1 LKEQEGVILL
11 EKVFSGG
18 KTEQRVIENIRK
30 HIRTLCSASD
40 CFKKA
45 IEKQDKDLMFSVS
58 DLEREGDSIRREII
72 STIYEGAFLPFLRP
86 NICRFVEIVDE
97 AFDALKDAAI
107 ASEYLEPKLD
117 KETED
122 ECIKIADINLKM
134 CEMLLLAFE
143 TLFSKED
150 LREKTLAIRIYEKK
164 IDELKFDLLNKL
176 RTKEVKGYWEG
187 KMLSDFISYLTQV
200 SDVVEDASDYLY
212 IISVSLK

>member
-1 LKEQEGVILL
+1 MLL

-18 KTEQRVIENIRK
+18 KAEQKVIENIKK

-45 IEKQDKDLMFSVS
+45 IEGHDKDLMFCVP
-58 DLEREGDSIRREII
+58 DLEREGDAIRREII

-97 AFDALKDAAI
+97 AFDVLEDAAHMF
-107 ASEYLEPKLD
+107 EYLGAKLD
-117 KETED
+117 KEIEG
-122 ECIKIADINLKM
+122 ESIKIADMNLKM

-150 LREKTLAIRIYEKK
+150 LREKNLAIRIYENK
-164 IDELKFDLLNKL
+164 IDDIKFDLIEEMRK
-176 RTKEVKGYWEG
+176 KEVKTFWEG
-187 KMLSDFISYLTQV
+187 KILSDFISSLTHV
-200 SDVVEDASDYLY
+200 SDVIEDASDYLY
-212 IISVSLK
+212 IMHVSLR

>member
-1 LKEQEGVILL
+1 ML

-18 KTEQRVIENIRK
+18 KTEQRVIENIKK
-30 HIRTLCSASD
+30 HIKTLCSASD

-45 IEKQDKDLMFSVS
+45 VEEQNKDLMLCVS

-86 NICRFVEIVDE
+86 NICRFVEVVDE
-97 AFDALKDAAI
+97 AFDTLKDAAL
-107 ASEYLEPKLD
+107 AFDYLDPQPD
-117 KETED
+117 KEIED
-122 ECIKIADINLKM
+122 EYIKISDINLKM

-143 TLFSKED
+143 TLSSRED

-164 IDELKFDLLNKL
+164 IDELKFDLLNKM
-176 RTKEVKGYWEG
+176 RSKEVKGYWEG
-187 KMLSDFISYLTQV
+187 KILSDFISYLTQV

>member
-1 LKEQEGVILL
+1 LL

-18 KTEQRVIENIRK
+18 KTEQRVIENIKK
-30 HIRTLCSASD
+30 HIKTLCSASD

-45 IEKQDKDLMFSVS
+45 VEEQNKDLMLCVS

-86 NICRFVEIVDE
+86 NICRFVEVVDE
-97 AFDALKDAAI
+97 AFDTLKDAAL
-107 ASEYLEPKLD
+107 AFDYLDPQPD
-117 KETED
+117 KEIED
-122 ECIKIADINLKM
+122 EYIKISDINLKM

-143 TLFSKED
+143 TLSSRED

-164 IDELKFDLLNKL
+164 IDEIKFDLLNKM

-187 KMLSDFISYLTQV
+187 KILSDFISYLTQV